1 MVEHALSVL
10 GTIAELSGSFL
21 ARRLNTEAWP
31 QLARLLREGP
41 TLVRT
46 PSMLPGEE
54 RLAPAVLQRARLAVL
69 ACLPHVRAPLLL
81 HAKSIQLPWQKLCAC
96 QSCCPEK
103 SGCASAHAW
112 PACTRVT
119 CLVQSMPS
127 MVPKEERMHE
137 RAAAGRASLC
147 AHVQAPCCP

>member
-1 MVEHALSVL
+1 MSVL

-21 ARRLNTEAWP
+21 ARRLSTEAWP

-69 ACLPHVRAPLLL
+69 ACLH
-81 HAKSIQLPWQKLCAC
+81 
-96 QSCCPEK
+96 
-103 SGCASAHAW
+103 
-112 PACTRVT
+112 T
-119 CLVQSMPS
+119 C
-127 MVPKEERMHE
+127 E
-137 RAAAGRASLC
+137 C
-147 AHVQAPCCP
+147 PCCFMNNPSTCPGKNLRMLSGGERLALARTPGLPAHM